1 LLGENKMKLSHK
13 ILYLLAILLALA
25 SLAIA
30 ITYWSRLPEMIP
42 VHFGIS
48 GEPDDWV
55 SRSLFYAFLLP
66 GLQVI
71 LLALFVFLYYK
82 PQYSDI
88 PTTMW
93 LMTLDKKYRNH
104 AFDLIRTML
113 AGTAVWIGVL
123 FTYLTYGMNVVAV
136 NEKDRI
142 SSGFMGLI
150 ITLMLLWLTYWTFKV
165 YKSTKSAIASM
176 KNK

>member
-1 LLGENKMKLSHK
+1 MKLSHK
-13 ILYLLAILLALA
+13 ILYSLAILLALA

-55 SRSLFYAFLLP
+55 SKSLFYAFSVP

-71 LLALFVFLYYK
+71 LLAFFVFLYYK

-142 SSGFMGLI
+142 SSGFMWLI
-150 ITLMLLWLTYWTFKV
+150 ITLMLLWLAYWTFKV

>member
-1 LLGENKMKLSHK
+1 MIGENNIKLSHK
-13 ILYLLAILLALA
+13 ILYLIAILLALA
-25 SLAIA
+25 SLAMAA
-30 ITYWSRLPEMIP
+30 IYWSRLPEMIP

-48 GEPDDWV
+48 GKPDDWA
-55 SRSLFYAFLLP
+55 SKSLFYAFLIP

-71 LLALFVFLYYK
+71 LLTLFVFLYYK

-93 LMTLDKKYRNH
+93 LMTLEKKYRNH

-113 AGTAVWIGVL
+113 AGTTVWIGVL

-136 NEKDRI
+136 NEKDKI

-150 ITLMLLWLTYWTFKV
+150 IISMLLWLAYWTFKV